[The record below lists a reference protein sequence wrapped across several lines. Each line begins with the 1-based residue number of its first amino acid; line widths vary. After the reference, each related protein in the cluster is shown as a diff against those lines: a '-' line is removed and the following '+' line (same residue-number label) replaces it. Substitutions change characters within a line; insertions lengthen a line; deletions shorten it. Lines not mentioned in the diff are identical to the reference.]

1 MKNDNC
7 DYYIILACKKQGD
20 DQVGFFHFP
29 ALFQG
34 IYRKNTEKWVYLV
47 ASTDELPNEE
57 LLNKAKCLII
67 PGSDLSVY
75 NESKNMVT
83 ILILILKNMVLFI
96 WEIRKIAKQNC

>member
-20 DQVGFFHFP
+20 DQVGFFNFP

-47 ASTDELPNEE
+47 A
-57 LLNKAKCLII
+57 
-67 PGSDLSVY
+67 
-75 NESKNMVT
+75 
-83 ILILILKNMVLFI
+83 
-96 WEIRKIAKQNC
+96 